1 MTWAIPM
8 LAALVGASVILL
20 TFCTGCRTLHSD
32 LDRAVF
38 DQRVQERFPLG
49 MSKAGAWDQLERL
62 SIEPYDYGEQD
73 EDIITWVKP
82 RQSIVFGGFFD
93 YYGRKR
99 MYLYFGSDDALDRI
113 TFEPTDEESLY
124 EIELSRPEVTP

>member
-1 MTWAIPM
+1 MF
-8 LAALVGASVILL
+8 LILIA
-20 TFCTGCRTLHSD
+20 FCSGCRTLHSD

-82 RQSIVFGGFFD
+82 RKSIVFGGFFD

-113 TFEPTDEESLY
+113 TFEPTGEESLY
-124 EIELSRPEVTP
+124 EIELVHLEVTP